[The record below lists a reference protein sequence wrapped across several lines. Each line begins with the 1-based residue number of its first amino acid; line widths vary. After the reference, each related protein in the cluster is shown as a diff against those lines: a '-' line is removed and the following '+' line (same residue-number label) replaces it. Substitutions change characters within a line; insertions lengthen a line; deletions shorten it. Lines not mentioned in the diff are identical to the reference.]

1 MHDKF
6 SLCPVIRRREMVASH
21 RALARTL
28 IGRYGSSGGES
39 SSTEDVLFD
48 DEPPACPVGCRP
60 APRSS
65 VRAFSAEQVEAA
77 LSLMEE
83 HRLAALQKRDFTA
96 FGGQRR
102 SWQQL
107 AQGVVACLAGRLL
120 RVESLCDT
128 RDDAVLL
135 HARLEARRALGVR
148 TPRDT
153 QQAIGL
159 VHKASET
166 LCELQSLRDGDGL
179 RDLDGAIGRAS
190 VMRQRW
196 KLLAALA
203 PGVAAQTSRMES
215 LLRSGLE
222 AVATRRDA
230 REGSRALARRALLGV
245 AGRGPEGGAAQG
257 ERVAWDD

>member
-1 MHDKF
+1 M
-6 SLCPVIRRREMVASH
+6 
-21 RALARTL
+21 
-28 IGRYGSSGGES
+28 
-39 SSTEDVLFD
+39 
-48 DEPPACPVGCRP
+48 
-60 APRSS
+60 
-65 VRAFSAEQVEAA
+65 
-77 LSLMEE
+77 
-83 HRLAALQKRDFTA
+83 
-96 FGGQRR
+96 
-102 SWQQL
+102 
-107 AQGVVACLAGRLL
+107 

-128 RDDAVLL
+128 HDDAVLL

-230 REGSRALARRALLGV
+230 LEGSKALARRALLGV